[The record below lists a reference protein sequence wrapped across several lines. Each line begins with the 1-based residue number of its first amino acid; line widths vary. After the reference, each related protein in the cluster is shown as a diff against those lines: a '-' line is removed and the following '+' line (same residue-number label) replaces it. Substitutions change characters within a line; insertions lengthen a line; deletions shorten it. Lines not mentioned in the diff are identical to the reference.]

1 VTTYYVVDF
10 GSSLASFAVAHDFV
24 NMVADLGHRPS
35 SAGGRVR
42 IPETAVAAL
51 RQLPPGTD
59 GAIHDEP
66 WPDPVSDD
74 EGSMPCVRMGGYTY
88 PARPESAGPKI
99 ATRRA
104 VARIT
109 PRAEPGEQGLYG
121 SGAHPAGGQYG
132 PADMTMYDRHRGDEL

>member
-10 GSSLASFAVAHDFV
+10 GSSLASFAVAHDLV

-35 SAGGRVR
+35 AAGGRVR
-42 IPETAVAAL
+42 IPEAAVAAL

-66 WPDPVSDD
+66 WPDPVSGA
-74 EGSMPCVRMGGYTY
+74 EGTLPQVRMGGYTY
-88 PARPESAGPKI
+88 PVWPESAGPKI

-104 VARIT
+104 VR
-109 PRAEPGEQGLYG
+109 
-121 SGAHPAGGQYG
+121 
-132 PADMTMYDRHRGDEL
+132 